1 MKRRSF
7 ISLASL
13 ALPSAVLAAQ
23 KTISCRVLV
32 VGAGGA
38 GLCAALE
45 ASSRVRDV
53 ILIDKESFIGGDT
66 LISGGYF
73 NAPDPELQKKYGIAD
88 SKELFYQHILESANG
103 KGNPK
108 AQARLAE
115 FAYPTLEWLKELGVV
130 FEDQIYQIYGSYYQR
145 CHKPI
150 LAVGKAYVQKLSEA
164 CLKNG
169 VQILTS
175 TRFVAFEK
183 DADGGFTVQAV
194 SGTDVIKILC
204 RALVLAAGGFGA
216 NPRLLKRYVPD
227 LNFYYSDS
235 KGMGEV
241 LESAMK
247 SGVKTENMDFI
258 ECVPE
263 GSYLNK
269 YSARIYVLV
278 HGMIFINEDG
288 HRFANE
294 GATRKELSSALI
306 GQGKKKCFTIVD
318 NANLNLLDKLQK
330 KHLYQAYFAGQV
342 WKADSIEALC
352 EEINVPSEA
361 VKRSLEEVPAQNRP
375 KVGPF
380 WAVGMY
386 PWVHYTLGGIA
397 IDEEARALDNDSR
410 PIAGLYAA
418 GQITGSIHGQNRL
431 GGNGLTDAFV
441 FGRIAGINAEK
452 YAK

>member
-1 MKRRSF
+1 MKRRTF

-13 ALPSAVLAAQ
+13 SLPCAVFAAQ

-45 ASSRVRDV
+45 ASNRVKDV

-73 NAPDPELQKKYGIAD
+73 NAPDPELQTKYGILD
-88 SKELFYQHILESANG
+88 SKELFYQHIQQSANG

-108 AQARLAE
+108 AQVRLAE
-115 FAYPTLEWLKELGVV
+115 FAYPTLKWLKELGVV
-130 FEDQIYQIYGSYYQR
+130 FEDQIYQIYGSYFRR
-145 CHKPI
+145 CHKPV

-169 VQILTS
+169 VRILTS
-175 TRFVAFEK
+175 TRFESFEK
-183 DADGGFTVQAV
+183 NADGSFTVRAV
-194 SGTDVIKILC
+194 SGADMTEIRC

-216 NPRLLKRYVPD
+216 NPHLLKRYVPD

-235 KGMGEV
+235 KGTGEV

-247 SGVKTENMDFI
+247 FGVKTENMDFI

-294 GATRKELSSALI
+294 GATRKELSTALI
-306 GQGKKKCFTIVD
+306 SQGKKKV
-318 NANLNLLDKLQK
+318 
-330 KHLYQAYFAGQV
+330 LYDRGQREFKSSGQASEKASLSGVFCRSGMESGQ
-342 WKADSIEALC
+342 
-352 EEINVPSEA
+352 
-361 VKRSLEEVPAQNRP
+361 
-375 KVGPF
+375 
-380 WAVGMY
+380 
-386 PWVHYTLGGIA
+386 H
-397 IDEEARALDNDSR
+397 
-410 PIAGLYAA
+410 
-418 GQITGSIHGQNRL
+418 
-431 GGNGLTDAFV
+431 
-441 FGRIAGINAEK
+441 
-452 YAK
+452 